1 MGTKIDGKERM
12 ELERMDDQLEVQA
25 AKMRAATEADKASN
39 RE

>member
-1 MGTKIDGKERM
+1 
-12 ELERMDDQLEVQA
+12 MDDQLEVQA